1 MFARVRLASVD
12 FRLPKHLSTLPIQT
26 EHRLRALGAISGR
39 KIDPAAHHGGGSMSS
54 PRQWRFPQNVLVFA
68 PTQRRILSVSR
79 DAVSGRSSP
88 RRPIHAR
95 IYGRRTGAGRS
106 KKSHPARQAS
116 AKTGSKN
123 TPGERSQRKLK
134 CRNHA
139 LSLPQP
145 YRPCPSCIGQ
155 THFPCP
161 RPIHF
166 STRHLWALLLRFT
179 PCHLSPS

>member
-116 AKTGSKN
+116 AKTGPKN

-139 LSLPQP
+139 LVV
-145 YRPCPSCIGQ
+145 CPSLIGPVHPVSGKRIFHAPGPF
-155 THFPCP
+155 TFPLAIFGP
-161 RPIHF
+161 
-166 STRHLWALLLRFT
+166 SSYV
-179 PCHLSPS
+179 SPHVI